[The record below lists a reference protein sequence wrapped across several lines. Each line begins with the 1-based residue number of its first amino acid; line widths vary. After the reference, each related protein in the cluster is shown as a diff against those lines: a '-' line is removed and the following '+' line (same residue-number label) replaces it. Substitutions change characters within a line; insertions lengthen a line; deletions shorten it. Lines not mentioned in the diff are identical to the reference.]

1 MGLGVMWFVHV
12 PLGQDSALVL
22 QLTNIGVIALGTAIR
37 YLSYRAWVFPAPGS
51 RSAEAAAQARD
62 AALRQ
67 TA

>member
-1 MGLGVMWFVHV
+1 M

-37 YLSYRAWVFPAPGS
+37 YLSYRTWVFPAHGS
-51 RSAEAAAQARD
+51 RSAETAAVQARD